1 MTNGSCKENRS
12 FLCTSK
18 YRLECLLG
26 YEPPSFITHNSSLYK
41 MDTPSFKEDH
51 ISQVPALQMLI
62 KLGYT
67 YLSPAEA
74 ERLRGNK
81 TTNVLLEDILRKQL
95 KEINS
100 IRVSASK
107 TSIFTDENIGRGIL
121 ALKNLPMNEGYI
133 AACEKSYNLLAMG
146 QALEQSVDGDKKSF
160 TLQFID
166 WKNISNNVFHVTEE
180 FSVMRSTSKEHYRP
194 DLVLFVN
201 GIPFCIIECKR
212 PDMKEPLKQAIS
224 QQIRS
229 QQEDGIRS
237 LYVYSQLLLSLSC
250 NEALYATNATPEKFW
265 AKWQEK
271 FHSEVEENN
280 HNNKLYQLKN
290 EPLSNEVKNRLFAG
304 RFKYVRTYFDA
315 LEDEEILSTHQDAY
329 LFSLCRPER
338 LMDIVFN
345 FILFD
350 NGDKKVARY
359 QQFFAIKKS
368 IERIKIL
375 QPSSSSSQR
384 EERSYRGNLNFSG
397 LVREARE
404 LRKNQTPAEETLW
417 QLLRNKKLNG
427 LKFRRQHQIGHYIVD
442 FYCHERK
449 LIVELDG
456 AVHDTPERQKH
467 DSVRNKFLTSS
478 GFKIIRFRNEE
489 VFNNI
494 EEVLKQIADSTPPSP
509 VGRGAGGE
517 GNFSRKGGVIW
528 HTQGSGKSLT
538 MVMLAQAIA
547 MEPSIRNPKIVLVT
561 DRTDLDNQITGTF
574 RKCGKFVEN
583 ANTGQRLVELL
594 ESKSDAV
601 VTTIINKF
609 VAAVKKINKP
619 IESHDIFVL
628 VDEGHRT
635 QHGTFNIDMQKTL
648 PNACFI
654 ALTGTPL
661 FKKDKST
668 ADKFGGLI
676 DAYTVDQ
683 AVKDNAV
690 VPLLYEGRL
699 AFQNVNAS
707 PIDIFFGMV
716 SEPLSEYQ
724 KADIKKKFA
733 RNDHL
738 NSAEQ
743 KMRMIA
749 WNISYHFRD
758 NWQGRTPFKGQLV
771 CDKKVNAIKYKEY
784 LDEIGLVSSE
794 VLISSIEEREGE
806 DSAYAKST
814 EKENQF
820 WKKMMEEHGNSKSYE
835 KNIISR
841 FKNQKDPEI
850 IIVVDKL
857 LTGFDEPKNTVLYL
871 ARNLQGHK
879 LLQAI
884 ARVNRIYPDKEFGYI
899 IDYYGVIENLDD
911 ALLLYSS
918 FEDFDDEDLAGTLTN
933 ISEEI
938 KKLPQKHSDLWD
950 IFKTIANKRDAEAY
964 QQLLKD
970 EAIRVLFYDKLAA
983 FAKCLKMAL
992 SSIQFH
998 KDVEEKTIDRYK
1010 HDLTMFLKLR
1020 LAVVERFS
1028 DEIDYRQYE
1037 GQIQKLIDTHITTE
1051 KIETITELVNI
1062 FDKDK
1067 FQQEVENTTGK
1078 AAKADK
1084 IASRTGR
1091 HISEKMDE
1099 DPAFYKKF
1107 SQMLKETIADYE
1119 AKRISEAQYL
1129 SRVQDIMN
1137 NVLAYTDK
1145 DIPDQLSD
1153 RDVAKAFYGLTLEA
1167 MSDKFQDYSIR
1178 KEIAI
1183 QTALHMDDLIK
1194 ESVLDN
1200 GKPIIDWQYKTNIT
1214 GKLLIE
1220 IGDYLIDEVRDQYLV
1235 DLSFKEMDKIA
1246 DDCIEV
1252 AKIRYK

>member
-1 MTNGSCKENRS
+1 ME
-12 FLCTSK
+12 
-18 YRLECLLG
+18 
-26 YEPPSFITHNSSLYK
+26 
-41 MDTPSFKEDH
+41 TPSFKEDH
-51 ISQVPALQMLI
+51 ISQVPALQMLVN
-62 KLGYT
+62 LGYT
-67 YLSPAEA
+67 YLRPTEA
-74 ERLRGNK
+74 DRQRGGK
-81 TTNVLLEDILRKQL
+81 TSNVLLEDVLRKQL

-100 IRVSASK
+100 IRVSATK
-107 TSIFTDENIGRGIL
+107 TSIFTDENIERGIL

-133 AACEKSYNLLAMG
+133 AASEKAYNLLTLG

-160 TLQFID
+160 TLQYID
-166 WKNISNNVFHVTEE
+166 WKNINNNVFHVTEE

-201 GIPFCIIECKR
+201 GIPLCIIECKR

-224 QQIRS
+224 QHLRN

-237 LYVYSQLLLSLSC
+237 LYVYSQLTLSIATQ
-250 NEALYATNATPEKFW
+250 EAAYATNSTPEKFW

-271 FHSEVEENN
+271 FGSDEEARNYKTTLQEFR
-280 HNNKLYQLKN
+280 NK
-290 EPLSNEVKNRLFAG
+290 PLSNSVKEQLFSE
-304 RFKYVRTYFDA
+304 RFKYVRQYFDA
-315 LEDEEILSTHQDAY
+315 LEQKEILPTEQDFY
-329 LFSLCRPER
+329 LFGLCSPKR

-345 FILFD
+345 FVLFD
-350 NGDKKVARY
+350 NGEKKVARY

-368 IERIKIL
+368 MQRIK
-375 QPSSSSSQR
+375 
-384 EERSYRGNLNFSG
+384 N
-397 LVREARE
+397 VD
-404 LRKNQTPAEETLW
+404 
-417 QLLRNKKLNG
+417 NG
-427 LKFRRQHQIGHYIVD
+427 K
-442 FYCHERK
+442 
-449 LIVELDG
+449 
-456 AVHDTPERQKH
+456 
-467 DSVRNKFLTSS
+467 
-478 GFKIIRFRNEE
+478 
-489 VFNNI
+489 
-494 EEVLKQIADSTPPSP
+494 
-509 VGRGAGGE
+509 
-517 GNFSRKGGVIW
+517 RKGGVIW

-574 RKCGKFVEN
+574 RKCGRFVEN
-583 ANTGQRLVELL
+583 ATTGQRLVELL
-594 ESKSDAV
+594 ENKSDAV

-609 VAAVKKINKP
+609 VAAVKKIDKP
-619 IESHDIFVL
+619 LESHDIFVL

-654 ALTGTPL
+654 AMTGTPL

-668 ADKFGGLI
+668 AEKFGGMI

-683 AVKDNAV
+683 AVKDKAV

-699 AFQNVNAS
+699 ALQNVSAS
-707 PIDIFFGMV
+707 PIDTFFGMV
-716 SEPLSEYQ
+716 SEPLTDYQ

-733 RNDHL
+733 RYDHL

-749 WNISYHFRD
+749 WDISYHFRD

-784 LDEIGLVSSE
+784 LDEIGIVSSE
-794 VLISSIEEREGE
+794 VLISSIDEREGE
-806 DSAYAKST
+806 ESAYEKSS

-820 WKKMMEEHGNSKSYE
+820 WKKMMDEHGNSKSYE

-841 FKNQKDPEI
+841 FKNQEDPEI

-871 ARNLQGHK
+871 TRNLQGHK

-911 ALLLYSS
+911 ALQMYSS
-918 FEDFDDEDLAGTLTN
+918 FEDFDDEDLAGTLNN
-933 ISEEI
+933 ISDEI

-950 IFKTIANKRDAEAY
+950 IFKTIANRRDAEAY
-964 QQLLKD
+964 QQILKD
-970 EAIRVLFYDKLAA
+970 EVIRVIFYDKLAA
-983 FAKCLKMAL
+983 FAKSLKLAL

-998 KDVEEKTIDRYK
+998 KEVEEKIINRYK
-1010 HDLTMFLKLR
+1010 EDLTMFLKLR
-1020 LAVVERFS
+1020 LAVVERYS
-1028 DEIDYRQYE
+1028 DSIDYKQYE

-1051 KIETITELVNI
+1051 KIETITALVNI

-1084 IASRTGR
+1084 IASRTAK
-1091 HISEKMDE
+1091 HITEKMDE

-1137 NVLAYTDK
+1137 NVLAHTDN
-1145 DIPDQLSD
+1145 DIPEQLKD
-1153 RDVAKAFYGLTLEA
+1153 RDIAKAFYGLTVEILTE
-1167 MSDKFQDYSIR
+1167 KIQDEIVR
-1178 KEIAI
+1178 KEVST
-1183 QTALHMDDLIK
+1183 QTALQIDNLIQDA
-1194 ESVLDN
+1194 VLDN

-1220 IGDYLIDEVRDQYLV
+1220 IGDYLIDEVRDKYGL
-1235 DLSFKEMDKIA
+1235 DLSFKDMDKIA
-1246 DDCIEV
+1246 EDCIEV

>member
-1 MTNGSCKENRS
+1 
-12 FLCTSK
+12 
-18 YRLECLLG
+18 
-26 YEPPSFITHNSSLYK
+26 

-51 ISQVPALQMLI
+51 ISQIPALQMLVN
-62 KLGYT
+62 LGYS

-74 ERLRGNK
+74 DRQRSGK
-81 TTNVLLEDILRKQL
+81 TTNVLLEDVLRKQL

-100 IRVSASK
+100 IRVSATK
-107 TSIFTDENIGRGIL
+107 TSIFTDENIERGIL

-133 AACEKSYNLLAMG
+133 AASERAYNLLTLG

-160 TLQFID
+160 TLQYID

-201 GIPFCIIECKR
+201 GIPLCIIECKR

-224 QQIRS
+224 QHLRN

-237 LYVYSQLLLSLSC
+237 LYVYSQLTLSIATQ
-250 NEALYATNATPEKFW
+250 EAAYATNATPEKFW
-265 AKWQEK
+265 AKWHEK
-271 FHSEVEENN
+271 FNSDEEERNYK
-280 HNNKLYQLKN
+280 NKLQGLKN
-290 EPLSNEVKNRLFAG
+290 KPLPISIKEQLFSD
-304 RFKYVRTYFDA
+304 RFKYVRQYFDA
-315 LEDEEILSTHQDAY
+315 LEQEEIIPTEQDNY
-329 LFSLCRPER
+329 LFGLCRPER

-345 FILFD
+345 FVLFD
-350 NGDKKVARY
+350 NGEKKVARY

-368 IERIKIL
+368 MQRIRNLERGK
-375 QPSSSSSQR
+375 
-384 EERSYRGNLNFSG
+384 
-397 LVREARE
+397 
-404 LRKNQTPAEETLW
+404 
-417 QLLRNKKLNG
+417 
-427 LKFRRQHQIGHYIVD
+427 
-442 FYCHERK
+442 
-449 LIVELDG
+449 
-456 AVHDTPERQKH
+456 
-467 DSVRNKFLTSS
+467 
-478 GFKIIRFRNEE
+478 
-489 VFNNI
+489 
-494 EEVLKQIADSTPPSP
+494 
-509 VGRGAGGE
+509 
-517 GNFSRKGGVIW
+517 RKGGVIW

-574 RKCGKFVEN
+574 RKCGRFVEN
-583 ANTGQRLVELL
+583 ATTGQRLVELL

-609 VAAVKKINKP
+609 VAAVKKISQP
-619 IESHDIFVL
+619 LESHDIFVL

-654 ALTGTPL
+654 AMTGTPL

-668 ADKFGGLI
+668 AEKFGGMI

-683 AVKDNAV
+683 AVKDKAV

-699 AFQNVNAS
+699 ALQNVNAS
-707 PIDIFFGMV
+707 PIDTFFGMV
-716 SEPLSEYQ
+716 SEPLTEYQ

-733 RNDHL
+733 RYDHL

-749 WNISYHFRD
+749 WDISYHFRD

-784 LDEIGLVSSE
+784 LDEIGIVSSE
-794 VLISSIEEREGE
+794 VLISSIDEREGE
-806 DSAYAKST
+806 ESAYEKST

-820 WKKMMEEHGNSKSYE
+820 WKKMMDEHGNSKSYE
-835 KNIISR
+835 KNIINR

-871 ARNLQGHK
+871 TRNLQSHK

-911 ALLLYSS
+911 ALQLYSS

-933 ISEEI
+933 IADEI

-983 FAKCLKMAL
+983 FAKSLKLAL

-998 KDVEEKTIDRYK
+998 KDTEEKTINRYK
-1010 HDLTMFLKLR
+1010 EDLTMFLKLR
-1020 LAVVERFS
+1020 LAVVERYS
-1028 DEIDYRQYE
+1028 DDIDYKQYE

-1084 IASRTGR
+1084 IASRTAK
-1091 HISEKMDE
+1091 HITEKMDE

-1137 NVLAYTDK
+1137 NVLDHTDI
-1145 DIPDQLSD
+1145 DIPEQLKD
-1153 RDVAKAFYGLTLEA
+1153 RDIAKAFYGLTVEA
-1167 MSDKFQDYSIR
+1167 LSEKIQDNIVR
-1178 KEIAI
+1178 KEVAT
-1183 QTALHMDDLIK
+1183 QTALQIDDLIQDA
-1194 ESVLDN
+1194 VLDN
-1200 GKPIIDWQYKTNIT
+1200 GKSIIDWQYKTNIT

-1220 IGDYLIDEVRDQYLV
+1220 IGDYLIDEVRDKYNV
-1235 DLSFKEMDKIA
+1235 DLSFKDMDKIA
-1246 DDCIEV
+1246 EDCIDV

>member
-1 MTNGSCKENRS
+1 ME
-12 FLCTSK
+12 
-18 YRLECLLG
+18 
-26 YEPPSFITHNSSLYK
+26 
-41 MDTPSFKEDH
+41 TPSFKEDH
-51 ISQVPALQMLI
+51 ISQIPALQMLVN
-62 KLGYT
+62 LGYT

-74 ERLRGNK
+74 ERLRGGK
-81 TTNVLLEDILRKQL
+81 TTNVLLEEVLRKQL

-100 IRVSASK
+100 IRVSATK
-107 TSIFTDENIGRGIL
+107 TSIFTDENIERGIL

-133 AACEKSYNLLAMG
+133 AACEKVYNLLTLG

-160 TLQFID
+160 TLQYID
-166 WKNISNNVFHVTEE
+166 WKNIDNNVFHVTEE
-180 FSVMRSTSKEHYRP
+180 YSVMRSTSKEHYRP

-201 GIPFCIIECKR
+201 GIPLCIIECKR

-224 QQIRS
+224 QHLRN

-237 LYVYSQLLLSLSC
+237 LYVYSQLTLSIGTQ
-250 NEALYATNATPEKFW
+250 EAAYATNGTPEKFW

-271 FHSEVEENN
+271 FSSDEEEGNFQS
-280 HNNKLYQLKN
+280 KLQELKN
-290 EPLSNEVKNRLFAG
+290 KPLPVSIKEQLFSD
-304 RFKYVRTYFDA
+304 RFKYVRQYFDA
-315 LEDEEILSTHQDAY
+315 LEQEKILPTEQDKY
-329 LFSLCRPER
+329 LFGLCRPER

-345 FILFD
+345 YILFD
-350 NGDKKVARY
+350 NGEKKVARY

-368 IERIKIL
+368 MQRIKNV
-375 QPSSSSSQR
+375 
-384 EERSYRGNLNFSG
+384 E
-397 LVREARE
+397 
-404 LRKNQTPAEETLW
+404 
-417 QLLRNKKLNG
+417 NG
-427 LKFRRQHQIGHYIVD
+427 KRR
-442 FYCHERK
+442 
-449 LIVELDG
+449 
-456 AVHDTPERQKH
+456 
-467 DSVRNKFLTSS
+467 
-478 GFKIIRFRNEE
+478 
-489 VFNNI
+489 
-494 EEVLKQIADSTPPSP
+494 
-509 VGRGAGGE
+509 
-517 GNFSRKGGVIW
+517 GGVIW

-561 DRTDLDNQITGTF
+561 DRTDLDDQITKTF
-574 RKCGKFVEN
+574 RKCGKFVDN
-583 ANTGQRLVELL
+583 ATTGQRLVELL
-594 ESKSDAV
+594 ESNSDAII
-601 VTTIINKF
+601 TTIINKF
-609 VAAVKKINKP
+609 NAAVKKIRKP
-619 IESHDIFVL
+619 LESHDIFVL

-654 ALTGTPL
+654 AMTGTPL
-661 FKKDKST
+661 FKKDKNT
-668 ADKFGGLI
+668 ATKFGGVI

-683 AVKDNAV
+683 AVKDKAV

-699 AFQNVNAS
+699 ALQDVNAS
-707 PIDIFFGMV
+707 PIDTFFGMI
-716 SEPLSEYQ
+716 SEPLTEYQ

-733 RNDHL
+733 RYDHL

-749 WNISYHFRD
+749 WDISYHFRD
-758 NWQGRTPFKGQLV
+758 NWQGKTPFKGQLV

-784 LDEIGLVSSE
+784 LDEIGIVSSE
-794 VLISSIEEREGE
+794 VLISSIDEREGE
-806 DSAYAKST
+806 ESAYEKSP
-814 EKENQF
+814 EKVNQF
-820 WKKMMEEHGNSKSYE
+820 WKKMMDEHGNAKSYE

-871 ARNLQGHK
+871 TRNLQGHK

-911 ALLLYSS
+911 ALQMYSS
-918 FEDFDDEDLAGTLTN
+918 FEDFDEEDLAGTLTN

-938 KKLPQKHSDLWD
+938 KMLPQKHSELWD
-950 IFKTIANKRDAEAY
+950 IFKTITNKRDAEGY

-970 EAIRVLFYDKLAA
+970 EALRVLFYDKLAA
-983 FAKCLKMAL
+983 FAKGLKLAL

-998 KDVEEKTIDRYK
+998 KEVEEKVINRYK
-1010 HDLTMFLKLR
+1010 EDLTMFLKLR
-1020 LAVVERFS
+1020 LAVVERYS
-1028 DEIDYRQYE
+1028 DEIDYKQYE

-1084 IASRTGR
+1084 IASRTAK
-1091 HISEKMDE
+1091 HITEKMDE

-1129 SRVQDIMN
+1129 SRVQEIMN
-1137 NVLAYTDK
+1137 NVLAHTDN
-1145 DIPDQLSD
+1145 DIPEQLRD
-1153 RDVAKAFYGLTLEA
+1153 KDVAKAFYGLTVEA
-1167 MSDKFQDYSIR
+1167 LTDKIQDNIIR
-1178 KEIAI
+1178 KDVAT
-1183 QTALHMDDLIK
+1183 QTALQIDDLIQN
-1194 ESVLDN
+1194 SVLDN

-1220 IGDYLIDEVRDQYLV
+1220 IGDYLIDEVRDKYNV
-1235 DLSFKEMDKIA
+1235 DLSFKDMDKIA
-1246 DDCIEV
+1246 EDCIEV

>member
-1 MTNGSCKENRS
+1 
-12 FLCTSK
+12 
-18 YRLECLLG
+18 
-26 YEPPSFITHNSSLYK
+26 

-51 ISQVPALQMLI
+51 ISQIPALQMLVN
-62 KLGYT
+62 LGYT
-67 YLSPAEA
+67 YLSPADA
-74 ERLRGNK
+74 DRQRGGK
-81 TTNVLLEDILRKQL
+81 TTNVLLEDVLRKQL

-100 IRVSASK
+100 EKAISSTKSTYISDAN
-107 TSIFTDENIGRGIL
+107 IENGIQV
-121 ALKNLPMNEGYI
+121 LKNLPMNEGYI
-133 AACEKSYNLLAMG
+133 AASEKAYNLLTLG

-160 TLQFID
+160 TLQYID

-194 DLVLFVN
+194 DLVLFLN
-201 GIPFCIIECKR
+201 GIPLCIIECKR
-212 PDMKEPLKQAIS
+212 PDMKEPLKQAVS
-224 QQIRS
+224 QHLRN

-237 LYVYSQLLLSLSC
+237 LYVYSQLTLSIATQ
-250 NEALYATNATPEKFW
+250 EAVYATNATPEKFW
-265 AKWQEK
+265 AKWHEK
-271 FHSEVEENN
+271 FNSDVEERNYK
-280 HNNKLYQLKN
+280 NKLQALKN
-290 EPLSNEVKNRLFAG
+290 KPLPISIKEQLFSD
-304 RFKYVRTYFDA
+304 RFKYVRQYFDA
-315 LEDEEILSTHQDAY
+315 LEQEIILPTEQDNY
-329 LFSLCRPER
+329 LFGLCRPER

-345 FILFD
+345 FVLFD
-350 NGDKKVARY
+350 NGEKKVARY

-368 IERIKIL
+368 MQRIKHV
-375 QPSSSSSQR
+375 
-384 EERSYRGNLNFSG
+384 E
-397 LVREARE
+397 
-404 LRKNQTPAEETLW
+404 
-417 QLLRNKKLNG
+417 NG
-427 LKFRRQHQIGHYIVD
+427 KRR
-442 FYCHERK
+442 
-449 LIVELDG
+449 
-456 AVHDTPERQKH
+456 
-467 DSVRNKFLTSS
+467 
-478 GFKIIRFRNEE
+478 
-489 VFNNI
+489 
-494 EEVLKQIADSTPPSP
+494 
-509 VGRGAGGE
+509 
-517 GNFSRKGGVIW
+517 GGVIW

-574 RKCGKFVEN
+574 RKCGRFVEN
-583 ANTGQRLVELL
+583 ATTGQRLVELL
-594 ESKSDAV
+594 ENKSDAV

-609 VAAVKKINKP
+609 VAAVKKIDKP
-619 IESHDIFVL
+619 LESHDIFVL

-654 ALTGTPL
+654 AMTGTPL

-668 ADKFGGLI
+668 AEKFGGMI

-683 AVKDNAV
+683 AVKDKAV

-699 AFQNVNAS
+699 ALQNVNAS
-707 PIDIFFGMV
+707 PIDTFFGMV
-716 SEPLSEYQ
+716 SEPLTEYQ

-749 WNISYHFRD
+749 WDISYHFRD

-784 LDEIGLVSSE
+784 LDEIGIVSCE
-794 VLISSIEEREGE
+794 VLISSIDEREGE
-806 DSAYAKST
+806 ESAYEKST

-820 WKKMMEEHGNSKSYE
+820 WKKMMDEHGNSKSYE

-871 ARNLQGHK
+871 TRNLQSHK

-911 ALLLYSS
+911 ALQLYSS
-918 FEDFDDEDLAGTLTN
+918 FEDFDDEDLAGTMTN
-933 ISEEI
+933 ISDEI

-983 FAKCLKMAL
+983 FAKGLKLAL

-998 KDVEEKTIDRYK
+998 KEVEEKVINRYK
-1010 HDLTMFLKLR
+1010 EDLTMFLKLR
-1020 LAVVERFS
+1020 LAVVERYS
-1028 DEIDYRQYE
+1028 DEIDYKQYE

-1084 IASRTGR
+1084 IASRTAK
-1091 HISEKMDE
+1091 HITEKMDE

-1107 SQMLKETIADYE
+1107 SQMLRETIADYE

-1129 SRVQDIMN
+1129 SRVQDIMS
-1137 NVLAYTDK
+1137 NVLAHTDN
-1145 DIPDQLSD
+1145 DIPEQLKD
-1153 RDVAKAFYGLTLEA
+1153 RDVAKAFYGLTVEA
-1167 MSDKFQDYSIR
+1167 LSEKIQDNVVR
-1178 KEIAI
+1178 KEVAT
-1183 QTALHMDDLIK
+1183 QTALQIDDLIQDA
-1194 ESVLDN
+1194 VLDN

-1220 IGDYLIDEVRDQYLV
+1220 IGDYLIDEVRDKYNV
-1235 DLSFKEMDKIA
+1235 DLAFKDMDKIA
-1246 DDCIEV
+1246 EDCIEV

>member
-1 MTNGSCKENRS
+1 
-12 FLCTSK
+12 
-18 YRLECLLG
+18 
-26 YEPPSFITHNSSLYK
+26 

-51 ISQVPALQMLI
+51 ISQIPALQMLVN
-62 KLGYT
+62 LGYT

-74 ERLRGNK
+74 DKQRGGK
-81 TTNVLLEDILRKQL
+81 TTNVLLEDVLRKQL

-100 IRVSASK
+100 IRVSATK
-107 TSIFTDENIGRGIL
+107 TSIFTDENIERGIL

-133 AACEKSYNLLAMG
+133 AASERAYNLLTLG
-146 QALEQSVDGDKKSF
+146 HALEQSVDGDKKSF
-160 TLQFID
+160 TLQYID

-180 FSVMRSTSKEHYRP
+180 YSVMRSTSKEHYRP
-194 DLVLFVN
+194 DLVLLVN
-201 GIPFCIIECKR
+201 GIPLCIIECKR

-224 QQIRS
+224 QHLRN

-237 LYVYSQLLLSLSC
+237 LYVYSQLTLSIATQ
-250 NEALYATNATPEKFW
+250 EAAYATNATPEKFW

-271 FHSEVEENN
+271 FSNDEEERNYKN
-280 HNNKLYQLKN
+280 QLQELKN
-290 EPLSNEVKNRLFAG
+290 KQLPISIKDQLFSE
-304 RFKYVRTYFDA
+304 RFKYVRQYFDA
-315 LEDEEILSTHQDAY
+315 LEQEEILPTEQDNY
-329 LFSLCRPER
+329 LYGLCRPER

-345 FILFD
+345 YVLFD
-350 NGDKKVARY
+350 NGEKKVARY

-368 IERIKIL
+368 MQRI
-375 QPSSSSSQR
+375 
-384 EERSYRGNLNFSG
+384 
-397 LVREARE
+397 
-404 LRKNQTPAEETLW
+404 
-417 QLLRNKKLNG
+417 RNVENG
-427 LKFRRQHQIGHYIVD
+427 K
-442 FYCHERK
+442 
-449 LIVELDG
+449 
-456 AVHDTPERQKH
+456 
-467 DSVRNKFLTSS
+467 
-478 GFKIIRFRNEE
+478 
-489 VFNNI
+489 
-494 EEVLKQIADSTPPSP
+494 
-509 VGRGAGGE
+509 
-517 GNFSRKGGVIW
+517 RKGGVIW

-561 DRTDLDNQITGTF
+561 DRTDLDNQITSTF

-583 ANTGQRLVELL
+583 ATTGQRLVELL

-609 VAAVKKINKP
+609 VAAVKKIHQP
-619 IESHDIFVL
+619 LESHDIFVL

-635 QHGTFNIDMQKTL
+635 QHGTFNVDMQKTL

-654 ALTGTPL
+654 AMTGTPL

-668 ADKFGGLI
+668 AAKFGGVI

-683 AVKDNAV
+683 AVKDKAV

-699 AFQNVNAS
+699 ALQDVNAS
-707 PIDIFFGMV
+707 PIDTFFGMV
-716 SEPLSEYQ
+716 SEPLTEYQ

-733 RNDHL
+733 RYDHL

-749 WNISYHFRD
+749 WDISYHFRD
-758 NWQGRTPFKGQLV
+758 NWQGKTPFKGQLV

-784 LDEIGLVSSE
+784 LDEIGIVSSE
-794 VLISSIEEREGE
+794 VLISSIDEREGE
-806 DSAYAKST
+806 ESAYEKST

-820 WKKMMEEHGNSKSYE
+820 WKKMMDEHGNSKSYE

-871 ARNLQGHK
+871 TRNLQGHK

-911 ALLLYSS
+911 ALQMYSS
-918 FEDFDDEDLAGTLTN
+918 FEDFDEEDLAGTLTN

-938 KKLPQKHSDLWD
+938 KKLPQKHADLWD

-983 FAKCLKMAL
+983 FAKSLKLAL

-998 KDVEEKTIDRYK
+998 KEVEEKVINRYK
-1010 HDLTMFLKLR
+1010 EDLTMFLKLR
-1020 LAVVERFS
+1020 LAVVERYS
-1028 DEIDYRQYE
+1028 DEIDYKQYE

-1051 KIETITELVNI
+1051 RIETITELVNI

-1084 IASRTGR
+1084 IASRTAK
-1091 HISEKMDE
+1091 HITEKMDE

-1137 NVLAYTDK
+1137 NVLAHTDN
-1145 DIPDQLSD
+1145 DIPEQLKD
-1153 RDVAKAFYGLTLEA
+1153 RDVAKAFYGLTVEA
-1167 MSDKFQDYSIR
+1167 LSEKIQDNIVR
-1178 KEIAI
+1178 KEVAT
-1183 QTALHMDDLIK
+1183 QAALQIDDLIQN
-1194 ESVLDN
+1194 SVLDS

-1220 IGDYLIDEVRDQYLV
+1220 IGDYLIDEVRDKYNL
-1235 DLSFKEMDKIA
+1235 DLSFKDMDKIA
-1246 DDCIEV
+1246 EDCIEV

>member
-1 MTNGSCKENRS
+1 
-12 FLCTSK
+12 
-18 YRLECLLG
+18 
-26 YEPPSFITHNSSLYK
+26 

-51 ISQVPALQMLI
+51 ISQIPALQMLVN
-62 KLGYT
+62 LGYT

-74 ERLRGNK
+74 DRQRSSK

-100 IRVSASK
+100 IRVSATK
-107 TSIFTDENIGRGIL
+107 TSIFTEENIERGIL
-121 ALKNLPMNEGYI
+121 ALKNLPMNDGYI
-133 AACEKSYNLLAMG
+133 AASEKAYNLLTLG

-160 TLQFID
+160 TLQYID
-166 WKNISNNVFHVTEE
+166 WKTINNNVFHVTEE

-194 DLVLFVN
+194 DLILFVN
-201 GIPFCIIECKR
+201 GIPLCIIECKR

-224 QQIRS
+224 QTLRN
-229 QQEDGIRS
+229 QQEDGIRN
-237 LYVYSQLLLSLSC
+237 LYVYSQMLLCISS
-250 NEALYATNATPEKFW
+250 NDAVYGSNDTQPKFFSKWIEKFNND
-265 AKWQEK
+265 KE
-271 FHSEVEENN
+271 EVEYRV
-280 HNNKLYQLKN
+280 KLKLLKN
-290 EPLSNEVKNRLFAG
+290 QPLSSKQKNDLFAE
-304 RFKYVRTYFDA
+304 RFKYVRNYFDE
-315 LEDEEILSTHQDAY
+315 LEKQEIQPTVQDEY
-329 LFSLCRPER
+329 LYNLCRPER
-338 LMDIVFN
+338 LMDLSFN
-345 FILFD
+345 FILFED
-350 NGDKKVARY
+350 NIKKITRY

-368 IERIKIL
+368 MQRI
-375 QPSSSSSQR
+375 
-384 EERSYRGNLNFSG
+384 
-397 LVREARE
+397 
-404 LRKNQTPAEETLW
+404 
-417 QLLRNKKLNG
+417 RN
-427 LKFRRQHQIGHYIVD
+427 
-442 FYCHERK
+442 
-449 LIVELDG
+449 VEHG
-456 AVHDTPERQKH
+456 K
-467 DSVRNKFLTSS
+467 
-478 GFKIIRFRNEE
+478 
-489 VFNNI
+489 
-494 EEVLKQIADSTPPSP
+494 
-509 VGRGAGGE
+509 
-517 GNFSRKGGVIW
+517 RKGGVIW

-547 MEPSIRNPKIVLVT
+547 MDPSIRNPKIILVT
-561 DRTDLDNQITGTF
+561 DRTDLDRQISETF
-574 RKCGKFVEN
+574 RKCGKFIEN
-583 ANTGQRLVELL
+583 ATTGQRLVELL
-594 ESKSDAV
+594 ESKSDSV

-609 VAAVKKINKP
+609 VAAVKKISKP
-619 IESHDIFVL
+619 LESHDIFVL

-654 ALTGTPL
+654 AMTGTPL

-668 ADKFGGLI
+668 AEKFGGLI

-683 AVKDNAV
+683 AVNDGAV

-699 AFQNVNAS
+699 ALQDVNAS
-707 PIDIFFGMV
+707 PIDTFFGMV

-733 RNDHL
+733 RYDHL

-749 WNISYHFRD
+749 WDISYHFRD
-758 NWQGRTPFKGQLV
+758 NWQGSTPFKGQLV

-784 LDEIGLVSSE
+784 LDEIGIVSSE
-794 VLISSIEEREGE
+794 VVISSIDDREGE
-806 DSAYAKST
+806 ESAYEKST

-820 WKKMMEEHGNSKSYE
+820 WKKMMDEHGNSKSYE

-871 ARNLQGHK
+871 TRNLQGHK

-899 IDYYGVIENLDD
+899 IDYYGVIENLDN
-911 ALLLYSS
+911 ALQLYSS
-918 FEDFDDEDLAGTLTN
+918 FEDFDNEDLAGTLTN
-933 ISEEI
+933 ISDEI

-983 FAKCLKMAL
+983 FAKSLKLSL

-998 KDVEEKTIDRYK
+998 KDVEGKTINRYK
-1010 HDLTMFLKLR
+1010 EDLTMFLKLR
-1020 LAVVERFS
+1020 LAVVERYS
-1028 DEIDYRQYE
+1028 DQVDYKQYE

-1062 FDKDK
+1062 FDKNK
-1067 FQQEVENTTGK
+1067 FQQEVEK
-1078 AAKADK
+1078 AIGDDAKADR
-1084 IASRTGR
+1084 IESRTAK
-1091 HISEKMDE
+1091 HISEKMEE

-1107 SQMLKETIADYE
+1107 SQMLKDVIEEYE
-1119 AKRISEAQYL
+1119 AGRISSAERLKRSQE
-1129 SRVQDIMN
+1129 IMN
-1137 NVLAYTDK
+1137 NVLAHNDN
-1145 DIPDQLSD
+1145 DMPEQLKE
-1153 RDVAKAFYGLTLEA
+1153 RDVAKAFYGLSAEVLTE
-1167 MSDKFQDYSIR
+1167 KIQDNLIR
-1178 KEIAI
+1178 KEVSI
-1183 QTALHMDDLIK
+1183 QTALQIDDLVQA
-1194 ESVLDN
+1194 SVLDN
-1200 GKPIIDWQYKTNIT
+1200 GKPIVDWQFKTNIT
-1214 GKLLIE
+1214 GKLLID
-1220 IGDYLIDEVRDQYLV
+1220 IGDYLIDEVRDKYNL

>member
-1 MTNGSCKENRS
+1 
-12 FLCTSK
+12 
-18 YRLECLLG
+18 
-26 YEPPSFITHNSSLYK
+26 

-51 ISQVPALQMLI
+51 ISQIPALQMLVN
-62 KLGYT
+62 LGYT

-74 ERLRGNK
+74 ERLRGGK
-81 TTNVLLEDILRKQL
+81 RSNVLLEDILRKQL

-100 IRVSASK
+100 IKVSATK
-107 TSIFTDENIGRGIL
+107 TSIFTDENIERGIL
-121 ALKNLPMNEGYI
+121 VLKNLPMNEGYI
-133 AACEKSYNLLAMG
+133 VACEKAYNLLTLG
-146 QALEQSVDGDKKSF
+146 HALEQSIDGDKKSF
-160 TLQFID
+160 TLQHID

-180 FSVMRSTSKEHYRP
+180 FSVIRSNSKEHYRP

-201 GIPFCIIECKR
+201 GIPLCIIECKR

-224 QQIRS
+224 QHLRN

-237 LYVYSQLLLSLSC
+237 LFVYSQLTLSIATQ
-250 NEALYATNATPEKFW
+250 EAAYATNATPEKFW
-265 AKWQEK
+265 AKWLEK
-271 FHSEVEENN
+271 FSNEEEERNFETQ
-280 HNNKLYQLKN
+280 LTELKN
-290 EPLSNEVKNRLFAG
+290 KPLSDKVKEQLFSD
-304 RFKYVRTYFDA
+304 RFKYVRQYFDA
-315 LEDEEILSTHQDAY
+315 LEQEQILPTEQDNY
-329 LFSLCRPER
+329 LFGLCRPER

-350 NGDKKVARY
+350 NGEKKVARY

-368 IERIKIL
+368 MQRIK
-375 QPSSSSSQR
+375 
-384 EERSYRGNLNFSG
+384 N
-397 LVREARE
+397 
-404 LRKNQTPAEETLW
+404 
-417 QLLRNKKLNG
+417 
-427 LKFRRQHQIGHYIVD
+427 
-442 FYCHERK
+442 
-449 LIVELDG
+449 VE
-456 AVHDTPERQKH
+456 
-467 DSVRNKFLTSS
+467 
-478 GFKIIRFRNEE
+478 
-489 VFNNI
+489 
-494 EEVLKQIADSTPPSP
+494 
-509 VGRGAGGE
+509 GGK
-517 GNFSRKGGVIW
+517 RKGGVIW

-547 MEPSIRNPKIVLVT
+547 MESSIRNPKIVLVT

-583 ANTGQRLVELL
+583 ATTGQRLVELL
-594 ESKSDAV
+594 ENKSDAV

-609 VAAVKKINKP
+609 VAAVKKINTP
-619 IESHDIFVL
+619 LESHDIFVL

-654 ALTGTPL
+654 AMTGTPL
-661 FKKDKST
+661 FIKDKST
-668 ADKFGGLI
+668 AEKFGGLI
-676 DAYTVDQ
+676 DTYTVDQ

-699 AFQNVNAS
+699 ALQSVNAS
-707 PIDIFFGMV
+707 PIDTFFGMV
-716 SEPLSEYQ
+716 SEPLTEYQ
-724 KADIKKKFA
+724 KADIKKNFA
-733 RNDHL
+733 RYDHL

-749 WNISYHFRD
+749 WDISYHFRD
-758 NWQGRTPFKGQLV
+758 NWQGKTPFKGQLV
-771 CDKKVNAIKYKEY
+771 CDRKENAIKYKEY
-784 LDEIGLVSSE
+784 LDEIGIVSSD
-794 VLISSIEEREGE
+794 VLISSIDEREGE
-806 DSAYAKST
+806 ESAYEKST
-814 EKENQF
+814 EKENRF
-820 WKKMMEEHGNSKSYE
+820 WKKMMDEHGNSKSYE

-871 ARNLQGHK
+871 TRNLQSHK

-884 ARVNRIYPDKEFGYI
+884 ARVNRIYADKEFGYI

-911 ALLLYSS
+911 ALQMYSS
-918 FEDFDDEDLAGTLTN
+918 FEEFDDEDLAGTLTN
-933 ISEEI
+933 ISDEI

-950 IFKTIANKRDAEAY
+950 IFKTITNRRDAEAY

-983 FAKCLKMAL
+983 FAKILKLAL

-998 KDVEEKTIDRYK
+998 KNVEEKTINRYK
-1010 HDLTMFLKLR
+1010 EDLTMFLKLR
-1020 LAVVERFS
+1020 LAVLERYS
-1028 DEIDYRQYE
+1028 DVINYKQYE

-1051 KIETITELVNI
+1051 RIETITELVNI

-1084 IASRTGR
+1084 IASRTAK
-1091 HISEKMDE
+1091 HIAEKMDE

-1119 AKRISEAQYL
+1119 AKRINEAQYL
-1129 SRVQDIMN
+1129 SRVHDIMN
-1137 NVLAYTDK
+1137 NVLAYTDN
-1145 DIPDQLSD
+1145 DIPTLLQDKE
-1153 RDVAKAFYGLTLEA
+1153 VAKAFYGLTVEA
-1167 MSDKFQDYSIR
+1167 LADKIQDNKIR
-1178 KEIAI
+1178 KEVST
-1183 QTALHMDDLIK
+1183 QTALYIDELLQNYVI
-1194 ESVLDN
+1194 DN
-1200 GKPIIDWQYKTNIT
+1200 GKPIVDWQFKTNIT

-1220 IGDYLIDEVRDQYLV
+1220 IGDYLIDEVRDKYNV
-1235 DLSFKEMDKIA
+1235 SLSFQEMDKIA

-1252 AKIRYK
+1252 AKIRYKL